1 MITIKIQYQDQ
12 FGKWQQYQTVHHEG
26 NAYQIAQQRA
36 RSTRQRYRL
45 VNGNGNLLDLVNP

>member
-12 FGKWQQYQTVHHEG
+12 FGKWNQYQTVHHEG

-36 RSTRQRYRL
+36 RSTKQRYRL
-45 VNGNGNLLDLVNP
+45 VDGIGGLLDLVNP

>member
-45 VNGNGNLLDLVNP
+45 VDGNGALLDLVNP